1 MEVST
6 GIAKV
11 VSVKRVPLMDETDPL
26 WDHVYAIQAKIYLPA
41 GKYSNDQF
49 RVKISNPIGVA
60 KRAPSIMNHGRFTFD
75 SHRELKV
82 GKLLEIS
89 ISPA

>member
-1 MEVST
+1 MEESI

-11 VSVKRVPLMDETDPL
+11 VSVKRLPLTDETDPL
-26 WDHVYAIQAKIYLPA
+26 WDHTYAIQAKIYLPA
-41 GKYSNDQF
+41 NKYSDDLF
-49 RVKISNPIGVA
+49 RVKISKPIGVA
-60 KRAPSIMNHGRFTFD
+60 KRAPSIMNHGRFNFD
-75 SHRELKV
+75 SHRELKI